1 MNSSMIRYIL
11 GSVLKIEAAFLLL
24 PCLVSLCYQEKV
36 GVIYLAVAV
45 SAVLFGAAMTF
56 RKPEDTVFYLKEG
69 CVATALCWIFMSFF
83 GALPFWISG
92 EIPSLVDA
100 LFETVSG
107 FTTTGASILE
117 DVEALS
123 HTALFWRSFTHWIG
137 GMGVLVFLLAII
149 SLSGGSQ
156 VNLLRAE
163 SPGPS
168 VGKLVPKMKHTAR
181 ILYLIYFGM
190 TVIEVILLMAGKMPL
205 FDALTTSFGTAGTG
219 GFGIKADSIGGYSPS
234 LQWVVTIFMIAF
246 GVNFNAYYFILF
258 HNVRK
263 AFHME
268 EVRCYLG
275 IILAAIGILLVDTM
289 NIYGNFA
296 DALRHS
302 SFQVASIITTTGF
315 STGDFDL
322 WSQTSKTVLVLL
334 MFIGA
339 CAGSTGGG
347 IKVSRFIILIKT
359 IFKELNSYIHP
370 RSIKKITYDDRPI
383 EHEVM
388 RSTNVYFITFVI
400 LFTASVLA
408 ISFEGWDLTTNF
420 TAVAATINNI
430 GPGLELVGPS
440 RNFAFFSPFS
450 KFVLIFDM
458 LAGRLELFPLLILFH
473 PAIWTELYAHKS
485 ALKRLKA
492 RKLSRDG
499 ETKNKTLR
507 RK

>member
-1 MNSSMIRYIL
+1 MNSSMIRYLL
-11 GSVLKIEAAFLLL
+11 GSVLKIEGALLML

-36 GVIYLAVAV
+36 GFAYLLVAAVCFILGV
-45 SAVLFGAAMTF
+45 GMTV
-56 RKPEDTVFYLKEG
+56 KKTEDTVFYLKEG
-69 CVATALCWIFMSFF
+69 CVTTALSWIIMSFF
-83 GALPFWISG
+83 GALPFWLSR
-92 EIPSLVDA
+92 EIPLFTDA

-107 FTTTGASILE
+107 FTTTGASILS

-123 HTALFWRSFTHWIG
+123 YTSLFWRSFTHWIG

-149 SLSGGSQ
+149 SLSGGSHI
-156 VNLLRAE
+156 NLLRAE

-181 ILYLIYFGM
+181 ILYLIYLGM
-190 TVIEVILLMAGKMPL
+190 TLLEVVLLLAGSMPL

-219 GFGIKADSIGGYSPS
+219 GFGIKGDSIGGYSPYI
-234 LQWVVTIFMIAF
+234 QWVVTIFMIAF

-263 AFHME
+263 ALHME

-275 IILAAIGILLVDTM
+275 IILASVGILVMDTLK
-289 NIYGNFA
+289 IYGNFA

-315 STGDFDL
+315 STADFDL

-370 RSIKKITYDDRPI
+370 RSVKKITFDDRPI

-400 LFTASVLA
+400 LFIASVLA

-450 KFVLIFDM
+450 KYVLIFDM

-492 RKLSRDG
+492 RRQSKDG
-499 ETKNKTLR
+499 ETKNKALR